1 MSQFVHLHLHTDY
14 SMLDGACDV
23 DKLCERAKELG
34 MPAVAMTDHGNIF
47 GAVHF
52 VNAAKQAGIKPII
65 GCELYICKKDDHNIE
80 RTPPDGDTYN
90 HLLVLAENEEGY
102 RNLVKITSEAS
113 LHGFYY
119 KPRVSKKFLAEHS
132 KGLIGLSGCLKGEV
146 AERLMEEKYE
156 AARDAAVF
164 YRDIFGKDNFFLE
177 IQDQGLEMEHRIHSN
192 LFRLEKELGLPM
204 VATNDSHYLCEDDA
218 HAQDVML
225 CIQTGKSI
233 QDTNRMKFQGTDF
246 YVKSHDEMFRVFK
259 DAPDVLSR
267 TLAIA
272 ERCSTRL
279 EKVSNPF
286 PHFDV
291 PAGYTLDSYFEHVT
305 REGFARRLEVLRNL
319 QAQGRVKHSIAE
331 YEQRLARELAIIQQ
345 MQFSGYFLI
354 VWDFIRYAKE
364 NNIPVGPGRGSA
376 AGSLVSYSMNITDL
390 DPLQHEL
397 FFERFLNPERISMPD
412 IDIDFCMNRRDEVID
427 YVTRKYGRENVA
439 QIITFGTMAA
449 KAAIK
454 DVGRAMD
461 IPYTDVDRIAKMVP
475 TTLNIKLEQAIK
487 DSPALQQAYE
497 SEPQVRQLL
506 DTARKLEGLVRNAGV
521 HAAGVVISPR
531 PLTDLVPLFKTK
543 NDEIVTAFD
552 MVAIEKMGLLKMDFL
567 GLTTLTILTD
577 ALRLI
582 LQTHGTTI
590 ALETVPLDDAQT
602 YEKVFHKGLT
612 SGVFQFESHGM
623 RDVLRKYQP
632 DSIEDLTA
640 LNALYR
646 PGPIQGGMID
656 DFIDRKHGRKK
667 VEYELPEL
675 KEILQETLGVI
686 VYQEQVMQIA
696 NRLAG
701 YSLGEADLLRRAMGK
716 KKAEEMAQQR
726 ERFVEGA
733 AQRKFPPK
741 KIEKIFDLMA
751 QFAGYGFNKSHS
763 AAYALLAYHTAYL
776 KTHYPV
782 EFMAALLTSVTGST
796 DDVVKYI
803 NECRE
808 MGISVEAPDI
818 NVSDANF
825 TPHGEAIRF
834 GLAAVKN
841 VGGNAIESI
850 VAARKKL
857 GRFKSIYEF
866 CENVDL
872 RLLNKRV
879 LESLIKSGAM
889 DSLGRR
895 AQLMAVLDRA
905 MERAQNAQRDA
916 ESGQHG
922 LFGVFQEEE
931 SEAHNDKL
939 PNIPDWDEHLRLA
952 SEKEILGFFISGH
965 PLEKYK
971 DKLQDLQALSIV
983 EIGAMTRS
991 TGKDETIATAGIIAN
1006 VRVLKSKRGD
1016 FYAQATLEDMSGSID
1031 MIVFPEA
1038 YKRLGDKVK
1047 LEVPVLVRAGVRIE
1061 EGANPK
1067 ITAGEIMPLED
1078 AKVPLPR
1085 ALRIRVPLE
1094 TAAESTVDDLHV
1106 LFQERKGDA
1115 RVLFDV
1121 ERAGD
1126 FMVVMEAEGYNV
1138 LPDRSFIAR
1147 VEQLCG
1153 RGSVRVIS

>member
-23 DKLCERAKELG
+23 EKLVHRVKELG

-52 VNAAKQAGIKPII
+52 VNAAHKAGVKPIV
-65 GCELYICKKDDHNIE
+65 GCELYVCKKEDHNIE
-80 RTPPDGDTYN
+80 RTPPEGDTYN

-102 RNLVKITSEAS
+102 RNLTRITSEAS
-113 LHGFYY
+113 LRGFYY
-119 KPRVSKKFLAEHS
+119 KPRVSKKFIAEHS

-146 AERLMEEKYE
+146 AERLMDDKYE
-156 AARDAAVF
+156 AAREAAGI
-164 YRDIFGKDNFFLE
+164 YRDIFGKENFFLE
-177 IQDQGLEMEHRIHSN
+177 IQDQGLEREHHIHPW
-192 LFRLEKELGLPM
+192 LFRLEKDLGLPL

-218 HAQDVML
+218 HAQDVMV

-233 QDTNRMKFQGTDF
+233 QEPNRMKFEGTGF
-246 YVKSHDEMFRVFK
+246 YVKSHDEMYRVFK
-259 DAPDVLSR
+259 DSPDVLSR

-272 ERCSTRL
+272 ERCNIRL
-279 EKVSNPF
+279 EKVKNPF

-305 REGFARRLEVLRNL
+305 REGFARRLELLREL
-319 QAQGRVKHSIAE
+319 LHAGRLKHSLAE
-331 YEQRLARELAIIQQ
+331 YEQRLARELSIIQQ
-345 MQFSGYFLI
+345 MKFSGYFLI
-354 VWDFIRYAKE
+354 VWDFIRYARE
-364 NNIPVGPGRGSA
+364 HNIPVGPGRGSA
-376 AGSLVSYSMNITDL
+376 AGSLVSYSLGITDL

-397 FFERFLNPERISMPD
+397 LFERFLNPERISMPD
-412 IDIDFCMNRRDEVID
+412 IDIDFCMNRRGEVID
-427 YVTRKYGRENVA
+427 YVTRKYGRDNVA

-461 IPYTDVDRIAKMVP
+461 IPYSDVDRIAKMVP
-475 TTLNIKLEQAIK
+475 NQLNIKLDRAIK

-497 SEPQVRQLL
+497 SDSQIRQLF

-531 PLTDLVPLFKTK
+531 PLTELVPLHKTK

-567 GLTTLTILTD
+567 GLTTLTILDDT
-577 ALRLI
+577 LKLI
-582 LQTHGTTI
+582 AQTGGDRIT
-590 ALETVPLDDAQT
+590 LEGIPLDNQET
-602 YEKVFHKGLT
+602 YEKVFHSGLT

-623 RDVLRKYQP
+623 RDVLRRYKP
-632 DSIEDLTA
+632 NSIEDLTA

-656 DFIDRKHGRKK
+656 DFIDRKHGRKRI
-667 VEYELPEL
+667 EYELSEL
-675 KEILQETLGVI
+675 QEILQETLGVI

-716 KKAEEMAQQR
+716 KIAEEMAAQR
-726 ERFVEGA
+726 ERFVTGA
-733 AQRKFPPK
+733 VKNGYPPR

-808 MGISVEAPDI
+808 MGIAVEPPDI
-818 NVSDANF
+818 NFSDANF
-825 TPHGEAIRF
+825 TPHGSAIRF

-850 VAARKKL
+850 AQARKDSAK
-857 GRFKSIYEF
+857 FESIFDF
-866 CENVDL
+866 CEKVDL

-889 DSLGRR
+889 DALGRR
-895 AQLMAVLDRA
+895 AQLMAVLDKA
-905 MERAQNAQRDA
+905 IERAQKTQRDA

-931 SEAHNDKL
+931 VHNHNDRL
-939 PNIPDWDEHLRLA
+939 PDIPDWDEHQRLTA
-952 SEKEILGFFISGH
+952 EKEILGFFITGH
-965 PLEKYK
+965 PLEKYRE
-971 DKLQDLQALSIV
+971 KLVDFGSLNTE
-983 EIGAMTRS
+983 EISAMKSS
-991 TGKDETIATAGIIAN
+991 TGKDENITTAGLITN
-1006 VRVLKSKRGD
+1006 VRVLKSKKGD
-1016 FYAQATLEDMSGSID
+1016 FYAQGSLEDMVGSVD
-1031 MIVFPEA
+1031 MLVFPEA
-1038 YKRLGDKVK
+1038 FRKLQEKVK
-1047 LEVPVLVRAGVRIE
+1047 LEVPVLIRGGVRIE

-1067 ITAGEIMPLED
+1067 LTVNDIVPLEE
-1078 AKVPLPR
+1078 AKVPLPKS
-1085 ALRIRVPLE
+1085 LRIRIQVE
-1094 TAAESTVDDLHV
+1094 NAEDSTVDQLHS
-1106 LFQERKGDA
+1106 LCRARKGEA
-1115 RVLFDV
+1115 KVLFDV
-1121 ERAGD
+1121 ERQGD
-1126 FMVVMEAEGYNV
+1126 FMVVMEAEDYNV
-1138 LPDRSFIAR
+1138 QPDRNFIAR
-1147 VEQLCG
+1147 VEELCG
-1153 RGSVRVIS
+1153 RGAVRIID